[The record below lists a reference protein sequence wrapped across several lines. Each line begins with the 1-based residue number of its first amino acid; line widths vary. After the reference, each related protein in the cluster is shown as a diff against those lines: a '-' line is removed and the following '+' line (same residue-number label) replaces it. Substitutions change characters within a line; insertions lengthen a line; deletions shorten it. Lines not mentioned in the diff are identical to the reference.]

1 MSEEITNRS
10 DWIEDGKDA
19 LIQISD
25 TSVNLAQLGNNLSDI
40 TGKIMDSVNSWKEM
54 DFQMHQMDIQFNLFL
69 TKVDF
74 ELSKYKERVPV
85 VEKQLDFVNS
95 QMGKMLNHVLAMDAK
110 TEKEIDLKMRL
121 LETTEN
127 YLDKLSGMM
136 LKLL

>member
-1 MSEEITNRS
+1 MSKEITNS
-10 DWIEDGKDA
+10 SNWVEDGKDA

-25 TSVNLAQLGNNLSDI
+25 TSANLAQLGNNLSDI

-95 QMGKMLNHVLAMDAK
+95 QMGKMLDHVLAMDAK

>member
-1 MSEEITNRS
+1 MSKEITNS
-10 DWIEDGKDA
+10 NNWVEDSKDA

-25 TSVNLAQLGNNLSDI
+25 TSANLAQLGNNLSDI

-95 QMGKMLNHVLAMDAK
+95 QMGKMLDHVLAMDAK

-127 YLDKLSGMM
+127 YLDKLSGMI

>member
-1 MSEEITNRS
+1 MSKEITNS
-10 DWIEDGKDA
+10 SNWVEDSKDA

-25 TSVNLAQLGNNLSDI
+25 TSANLAQLGNNLSDI
-40 TGKIMDSVNSWKEM
+40 SGKIMDSVNSWKEM

-95 QMGKMLNHVLAMDAK
+95 QMGKMLDHVLAMDAK

>member
-1 MSEEITNRS
+1 MRKEITNS
-10 DWIEDGKDA
+10 SNLVEDGKEA

-25 TSVNLAQLGNNLSDI
+25 TSANLAQLGNNLSDI
-40 TGKIMDSVNSWKEM
+40 TGKIMDSLNSWKEM

-85 VEKQLDFVNS
+85 VEKQLDFVND
-95 QMGKMLNHVLAMDAK
+95 QMGKMLDHVLAMDAK

>member
-1 MSEEITNRS
+1 MSKEITNS
-10 DWIEDGKDA
+10 SNLVEDGKDA
-19 LIQISD
+19 LIQIYD

-95 QMGKMLNHVLAMDAK
+95 QMGKMLDHVLAMDAK

>member
-1 MSEEITNRS
+1 MV
-10 DWIEDGKDA
+10 EDGKEA

-25 TSVNLAQLGNNLSDI
+25 TSANLAQLGNNLSDI
-40 TGKIMDSVNSWKEM
+40 TGKIMDSLNSWKEM

-85 VEKQLDFVNS
+85 VEKQLDFVND
-95 QMGKMLNHVLAMDAK
+95 QMGKMLDHVLAMDAK

>member
-1 MSEEITNRS
+1 MSKEITNS
-10 DWIEDGKDA
+10 SNLVEDGKEA

-25 TSVNLAQLGNNLSDI
+25 TSANLAQLGNNLSDI
-40 TGKIMDSVNSWKEM
+40 TGKIMDSLNSWKEL

-85 VEKQLDFVNS
+85 VEKQLDFVND
-95 QMGKMLNHVLAMDAK
+95 QMGKMLDHVLAMDAK

>member
-1 MSEEITNRS
+1 MSEDITISN
-10 DWIEDGKDA
+10 WAEDGKEA
-19 LIQISD
+19 LIQASE
-25 TSVNLAQLGNNLSDI
+25 TSANLAQLSSNLSDI
-40 TGKIMDSVNSWKEM
+40 TGKILDSVTSWKEM

-74 ELSKYKERVPV
+74 ELLKYKERIPV

-95 QMGKMLNHVLAMDAK
+95 QMSKMLDHVLALDAK
-110 TEKEIDLKMRL
+110 TEMEVDMKMRL
-121 LETTEN
+121 LESTEK

>member
-1 MSEEITNRS
+1 MSKEITNS
-10 DWIEDGKDA
+10 SNLVEDGKEA

-25 TSVNLAQLGNNLSDI
+25 TSANLAQLGNNLSDI
-40 TGKIMDSVNSWKEM
+40 TGKIMDSLNSWKEM

-85 VEKQLDFVNS
+85 VEKQLDFVND
-95 QMGKMLNHVLAMDAK
+95 QMGKMLDHVLAMDAK

>member
-1 MSEEITNRS
+1 MSKEITNS
-10 DWIEDGKDA
+10 SNLVEDGKEA

-25 TSVNLAQLGNNLSDI
+25 TSANLAQLGNNLSDI
-40 TGKIMDSVNSWKEM
+40 TGKIMDSLNSWKEM

-85 VEKQLDFVNS
+85 VEKQLDFVND
-95 QMGKMLNHVLAMDAK
+95 QMCKMLDHVLAMDAK

>member
-1 MSEEITNRS
+1 MSKEITNS
-10 DWIEDGKDA
+10 SNLVEDGKEA

-25 TSVNLAQLGNNLSDI
+25 TSANLAQLGNNLSDI
-40 TGKIMDSVNSWKEM
+40 TGKIMDSMNSWKEM

-85 VEKQLDFVNS
+85 VEKQLDFVND
-95 QMGKMLNHVLAMDAK
+95 QMGKMLDHVLAMDAK

>member
-1 MSEEITNRS
+1 MSKEITNS
-10 DWIEDGKDA
+10 SKLVEDGKEA

-25 TSVNLAQLGNNLSDI
+25 TSANLAQLGNNLSDI
-40 TGKIMDSVNSWKEM
+40 TGKIMDSMNSWKEM

-85 VEKQLDFVNS
+85 VEKQLDFVND

>member
-1 MSEEITNRS
+1 MSEEITNSS

-95 QMGKMLNHVLAMDAK
+95 QMGKMLDHVLAMDAK

-127 YLDKLSGMM
+127 YLDKLSGMI

>member
-1 MSEEITNRS
+1 MSKEITNS
-10 DWIEDGKDA
+10 SNLVEDGKEA

-25 TSVNLAQLGNNLSDI
+25 TSANLAQLGNNLSDI
-40 TGKIMDSVNSWKEM
+40 TGKIMDSLNSWKEM

-95 QMGKMLNHVLAMDAK
+95 QMGKMLDHVLAMDAK

>member
-1 MSEEITNRS
+1 MSKEITNS
-10 DWIEDGKDA
+10 SNWVEDGKDA

-25 TSVNLAQLGNNLSDI
+25 TSANLAQLGNNLSDI

-74 ELSKYKERVPV
+74 ELSKYKERIPV

-95 QMGKMLNHVLAMDAK
+95 QMGKMLDHVLAMDAK

>member
-1 MSEEITNRS
+1 MSKEITNS
-10 DWIEDGKDA
+10 NNWVEDSKDA

-25 TSVNLAQLGNNLSDI
+25 TSANLAQLGNNLSDI

-74 ELSKYKERVPV
+74 ELSKYNERVPV

-95 QMGKMLNHVLAMDAK
+95 QMGKMLDHVLAMDAK

-127 YLDKLSGMM
+127 YLDKLSGMI

>member
-1 MSEEITNRS
+1 MSEEITNSS

-95 QMGKMLNHVLAMDAK
+95 QMGKMLDHVLAMDAK

>member
-1 MSEEITNRS
+1 MSKEITNS
-10 DWIEDGKDA
+10 SNLVEDGKEA

-25 TSVNLAQLGNNLSDI
+25 TSANLAQLGNNLSDI

-85 VEKQLDFVNS
+85 VEKQLDFVND
-95 QMGKMLNHVLAMDAK
+95 QMGKMLDHVLAMDAK